1 MSAESYTKIS
11 SMEPLL
17 PASGRCELTALSV
30 EIFKKSGELTT
41 ALPSVVVRRE
51 VAQIV
56 CEMNSY
62 YSNLIEG
69 HKTMPR
75 DIEKALKNDFSE
87 QEDDRRNQRMSVA
100 HIHAEKS
107 MCQRLSDDP
116 ETDVFSPEF
125 IKWLHGEFY
134 FYLPENERFTL
145 SKSGA
150 HLPLLPGRLR
160 DYNVDV
166 GRHIPPDYQMLDG
179 FLHRFQSFYSGKDIV
194 ATDQLI
200 ALAAAH
206 HRLAW
211 IHPFG
216 DGNGRVARLQS
227 QAVMVKLGL
236 DSGGL
241 WTLSRGLAREKS
253 SYYAHLQSADQRR
266 GSDFDGRGNLSDQSL
281 FRFCEFFL
289 TQCLDQVEFM
299 LGVLSPFNLQDRIE
313 HYIRFTRVDLDGPL
327 REHLVRLLKALCLQ
341 GEIARGLVPGI
352 LGLKGSASR
361 EVVRKALS
369 EGLVASHTE
378 KGPLRIVFPNKVV
391 DDYFPQLVANL

>member
-1 MSAESYTKIS
+1 
-11 SMEPLL
+11 MEPLF
-17 PASGRCELTALSV
+17 PASGRGELTALSV
-30 EIFKKSGELTT
+30 AIIKKAGELTT

-75 DIEKALKNDFSE
+75 DIEKALNNDFSE

-100 HIHAEKS
+100 HIQTEKS
-107 MCQRLSDDP
+107 MHQRLNDAR
-116 ETDVFSPEF
+116 ETDVYSPEF
-125 IKWLHGEFY
+125 INWLHREFY
-134 FYLPENERFTL
+134 SYLPDDERFTV
-145 SKSGA
+145 SKSGTR
-150 HLPLLPGRLR
+150 LPLSPGQFR
-160 DYNVDV
+160 DFNVDV
-166 GRHIPPDYQMLDG
+166 GRHIPPHHQMLED
-179 FLHRFQSFYSGKDIV
+179 FLHRFQSFYSSPDIL
-194 ATDQLI
+194 ASDQLI
-200 ALAAAH
+200 ALASAH

-216 DGNGRVARLQS
+216 DGNGRMARLQS
-227 QAVMVKLGL
+227 HAAMVKLGL

-253 SYYAHLQSADQRR
+253 SYYSHLQSADQKRS
-266 GSDFDGRGNLSDQSL
+266 SDFDGRGNLSDQAL

-289 TQCLDQVEFM
+289 TECLDQIDFM
-299 LGVLSPFNLQDRIE
+299 LGVISPFKLQDRIE
-313 HYIRFTRVDLDGPL
+313 HYIRFTRVDLDGKL
-327 REHLVRLLKALCLQ
+327 REHLIRLLKALCLQ
-341 GEIARGLVPGI
+341 GEIARGLIPDL

-361 EVVRKALS
+361 EVVRKALG

-391 DDYFPQLVANL
+391 KDYFPQLFTNL